1 MSAWHVYVLRCA
13 DGTLYTGIA
22 TDLERRLRE
31 HNGEIGRG
39 AKYTAARRPVELVY
53 SEGHADRSAA
63 AQREA
68 AIKRMSRRAK
78 LGLIG
83 VARADGTLG
92 DGAQG
97 HVRVQA

>member
-1 MSAWHVYVLRCA
+1 MSPWQVYVLRCA

-31 HNGEIGRG
+31 HNGEIGKG

-53 SEGHADRSAA
+53 AEGHADRSAA

-68 AIKRMSRRAK
+68 AIKRMSRAQKLMLIEGRIADVVAK
-78 LGLIG
+78 
-83 VARADGTLG
+83 A
-92 DGAQG
+92 
-97 HVRVQA
+97 